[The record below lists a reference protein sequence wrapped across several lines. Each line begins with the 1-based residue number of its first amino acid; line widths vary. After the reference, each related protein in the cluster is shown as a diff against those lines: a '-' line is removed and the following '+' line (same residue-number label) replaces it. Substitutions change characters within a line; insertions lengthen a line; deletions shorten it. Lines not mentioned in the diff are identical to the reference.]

1 MYNKPLPNPTHIT
14 KPYWDAL
21 RRHEVQIQQCDSC
34 GSWVFYPRALC
45 PRCLSSDLA
54 WKRVS
59 GEGEVYTF
67 TRTRVPTLPEFA
79 AEMPQLLAVIQLA
92 EGVRMN
98 SVLVDVDPDAIKV
111 GMKVRPVF
119 VDVEGADR
127 TLLHFAPA

>member
-1 MYNKPLPNPTHIT
+1 
-14 KPYWDAL
+14 
-21 RRHEVQIQQCDSC
+21 VQIQQCDSC

-54 WKRVS
+54 WTRVS

>member
-1 MYNKPLPNPTHIT
+1 MYSKPLPVPTHIT
-14 KPYWDAL
+14 KPFWDAL
-21 RRHEVQIQQCDSC
+21 RRHEVQIQQCDPC
-34 GSWVFYPRALC
+34 GRWVFYPRAFC
-45 PRCLSSDLA
+45 PRCLSPDLT

-67 TRTRVPTLPEFA
+67 TRTRAPTLPQFA
-79 AEMPQLLAVIQLA
+79 DETPQLLAVIELA

-98 SVLVDVDPDAIKV
+98 SVLVDVEPNAIAV

-119 VDVEGADR
+119 VDIEGADC